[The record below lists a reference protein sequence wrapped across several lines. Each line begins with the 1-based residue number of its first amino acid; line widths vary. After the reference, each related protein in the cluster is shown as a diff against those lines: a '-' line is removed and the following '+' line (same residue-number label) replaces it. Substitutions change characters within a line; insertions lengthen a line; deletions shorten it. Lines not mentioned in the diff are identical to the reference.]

1 MKLLTVLPTLSLGLS
16 FFNTSI
22 VAFQQ
27 HPNVMFTAAMNNI
40 RQQQQQLQSSPR
52 HFTTTT
58 RLFSSSVPSDV
69 SSSPYATLDD
79 LKADLMRTC
88 SSSNNNGRQNTKPSL
103 ANIQDLVSQLEEK
116 AEQVGIGQSSALT
129 GMLAGEWCV
138 LRIA

>member
-27 HPNVMFTAAMNNI
+27 HPNVMFTDAMNNI
-40 RQQQQQLQSSPR
+40 RQQQQQSSPR

-88 SSSNNNGRQNTKPSL
+88 SSNNNGRQNTNKPSL

-116 AEQVGIGQSSALT
+116 GEQVGIGQSSALT
-129 GMLAGEWCV
+129 GMLAGEW
-138 LRIA
+138 